1 MGLFDFVKN
10 VGHKVFSNDAHADRK
25 IEEHIRASNP
35 GIKELKVKY
44 KDSTVYFSG
53 DADSAE
59 ALQKAVLMA
68 GNVQGVES
76 VNVDQVKVPAT
87 LPNPKAVESYLGTQ
101 YYIIQTGD
109 TLSKIAQ
116 RFYGDPMK
124 YPQIFQANLEVIKS
138 PDLIFPGQ
146 KIRIP
151 VDQQTPKTT
160 LKSA

>member
-10 VGHKVFSNDAHADRK
+10 TGHKLFSSDAQANQK
-25 IEEHIRASNP
+25 IEENIRSHNP
-35 GIKELKVKY
+35 GINDLKVNY
-44 KDSTVYFSG
+44 KNSIVYLSG
-53 DADSAE
+53 NAQSPE

-76 VNVDQVKVPAT
+76 VNVDGVTVPAH
-87 LPNPKAVESYLGTQ
+87 LSGPQAVESYNKIQ
-101 YYIIQTGD
+101 YYIIQSGD

-116 RFYGDPMK
+116 HFYGNPSK
-124 YPQIFQANLEVIKS
+124 YSTIFEANREVIRN

-151 VDQQTPKTT
+151 QEH
-160 LKSA
+160 